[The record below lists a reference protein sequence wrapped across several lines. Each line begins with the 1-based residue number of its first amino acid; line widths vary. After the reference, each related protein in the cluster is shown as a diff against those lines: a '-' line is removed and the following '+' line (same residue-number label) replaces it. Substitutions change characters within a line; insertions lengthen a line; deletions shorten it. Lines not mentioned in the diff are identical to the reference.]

1 MQFLRFR
8 VAEFWN
14 DTDGQDLI
22 EYSLLLAFIALAV
35 LTILSGTRKSI
46 TSLWSEIGSTL
57 NSAVTSAAS

>member
-1 MQFLRFR
+1 MQSQRFSLK
-8 VAEFWN
+8 EFWR

-22 EYSLLLAFIALAV
+22 EYSLLLAFIGLAV
-35 LTILSGTRKSI
+35 LTVLSGTRKSL